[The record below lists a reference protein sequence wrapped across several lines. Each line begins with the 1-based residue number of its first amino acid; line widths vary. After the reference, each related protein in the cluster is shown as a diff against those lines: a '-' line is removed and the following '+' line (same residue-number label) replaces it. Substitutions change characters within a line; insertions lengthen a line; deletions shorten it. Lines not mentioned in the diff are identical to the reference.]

1 MTNEL
6 ERLLKKTEFK
16 QDAADI
22 AHQFEKA
29 GLTIDTFSDAPRF
42 FGLTLWGHSTYAVID
57 AIHTA
62 KNDPT
67 RSIQLPPDEPSKL
80 TTKKLVPDIPAESE
94 VS

>member
-22 AHQFEKA
+22 ARQFEKA
-29 GLTIDTFSDAPRF
+29 GLTINTFSDAPRF

-62 KNDPT
+62 KN
-67 RSIQLPPDEPSKL
+67 LPPDEPSKL
-80 TTKKLVPDIPAESE
+80 TTRTLAPGIPAESE